1 MAETDPGMVDV
12 GVRPM
17 ETGELAPDVDA
28 DLDMGEEMPAIEPGA
43 ESPISGAENAPAP
56 PADPTL

>member
-1 MAETDPGMVDV
+1 MVDV

-17 ETGELAPDVDA
+17 DAGDLAPDVEGMEGMEG
-28 DLDMGEEMPAIEPGA
+28 DMGGMEPGI

-56 PADPTL
+56 VAPAAEPAI